1 MLFLREEHEVAGERE
16 RWFEHVV
23 RDAWIPGVAATPGAR
38 LLFVLRHVHGT
49 GPSYRIVTYT
59 ALRDGAA
66 WQQLAERVDGGDL
79 HSVAQELDTLRHDV
93 DAKLLRPLPWSA
105 LQVVDLAAVPTTA
118 PSRPADTPLTLFME
132 DTVHPREGVLETYI
146 EKAGSH
152 YAEEMRQNAAE
163 GRTLLR
169 IEASFRP
176 VYGSHRRR
184 EVILWQRVLEP
195 RGLVPLL
202 TREVPDA
209 YLQPGKWMH
218 DALALR
224 DQWQSRLLRTV
235 AWSPCS

>member
-1 MLFLREEHEVAGERE
+1 MLFLREEHEIAGEHE
-16 RWFEHVV
+16 RVFESVV
-23 RDAWIPGVAATPGAR
+23 RDAWLPALAATPGAR
-38 LLFVLRHVHGT
+38 LLFYLRHVHGT
-49 GPSYRIVTYT
+49 GPSYRVVTWT

-79 HSVAQELDTLRHDV
+79 HALAQELDALRHDV
-93 DAKLLRPLPWSA
+93 TSKLLQPLPWSP
-105 LQVVDLAAVPTTA
+105 LREVDLAQVPASA
-118 PSRPADTPLTLFME
+118 PQRPADTQLSLFME
-132 DTVHPREGVLETYI
+132 DTVHPREGLLETYV

-176 VYGSHRRR
+176 AFGSHRRR
-184 EVILWQRVLEP
+184 EVLLWQRVLEP

-218 DALALR
+218 DALSLR

-235 AWSPCS
+235 AWSPLT

>member
-1 MLFLREEHEVAGERE
+1 MLFLRETHDVTGAREGE
-16 RWFEHVV
+16 FESLV
-23 RDAWIPGVAATPGAR
+23 RDAWLPALAATPGAR

-49 GPSYRIVTYT
+49 GPSYRVVTYT

-66 WQQLAERVDGGDL
+66 WQQLAERVNGGDL
-79 HSVAQELDTLRHDV
+79 HALAEELDTLRHDV
-93 DAKLLRPLPWSA
+93 HAKLLHPLPWSP
-105 LQVVDLAAVPTTA
+105 LQEVVLATVPASA
-118 PSRPADTPLTLFME
+118 PSRPADAPLSLFME
-132 DTVHPREGVLETYI
+132 DTVHPREGQLERYV
-146 EKAGSH
+146 EQAGSH

-176 VYGSHRRR
+176 AFGSHRRR
-184 EVILWQRVLEP
+184 EVLLWQRVLEP

-235 AWSPCS
+235 AWSPCT

>member
-1 MLFLREEHEVAGERE
+1 MLFLREEHEIAGARERE
-16 RWFEHVV
+16 FESVY
-23 RDAWIPGVAATPGAR
+23 RDAWLRALAATPGAR
-38 LLFVLRHVHGT
+38 LLFYLRHVHGT
-49 GPSYRIVTYT
+49 GPSYRVVTWT

-79 HSVAQELDTLRHDV
+79 HALAQELDALRHDV
-93 DAKLLRPLPWSA
+93 TSKLLHPLPWSP
-105 LQVVDLAAVPTTA
+105 LREVDLAQVPTSA
-118 PSRPADTPLTLFME
+118 PQRPAEQPLSLFME
-132 DTVHPREGVLETYI
+132 DTVHPREGLLETYV

-152 YAEEMRQNAAE
+152 YAEEMRQNAAA
-163 GRTLLR
+163 GRALLR

-176 VYGSHRRR
+176 VFGSHRRR
-184 EVILWQRVLEP
+184 EILLWQRVLEP

-218 DALALR
+218 DALSLR

-235 AWSPCS
+235 AWSPLT